1 MKKLILTTASAL
13 FAVSVLFTGCSTKE
27 EVDVAKTQETYV
39 DPELK
44 GAPKWVMIPSVKG
57 FVAEVGSAPKNA
69 GNDFSF
75 QREEAMANARD
86 NISRL
91 LTVKVENMFK
101 SYKAATG
108 STKDATFDR
117 SAERVSKQIA
127 NQSLQGTIVKD
138 TWISRSGTLYVL
150 MVIDSTSI
158 TKTIETSTKTSFK
171 NDKALYQKF
180 LASKAQGELA
190 KELERLEGN

>member
-1 MKKLILTTASAL
+1 MKKAILTASAAL

-27 EVDVAKTQETYV
+27 EIKVEEQAIYV
-39 DPELK
+39 DPELQ
-44 GAPKWVMIPSVKG
+44 GAPKWVMIPTVQG

-86 NISRL
+86 NISRQISI
-91 LTVKVENMFK
+91 KVENMFK

-108 STKDATFDR
+108 SQKDATFDR

-127 NQSLQGTIVKD
+127 SQSLQGTVVKE
-138 TWISRSGTLYVL
+138 TWISKTGTFYVL
-150 MVIDSTSI
+150 MVIDTDSVA
-158 TKTIETSTKTSFK
+158 KTIEGSTKTSFK

-190 KELERLEGN
+190 KELERLEEK

>member
-1 MKKLILTTASAL
+1 MKKVLLRASAAL
-13 FAVSVLFTGCSTKE
+13 FAVAVLFTGCSQKE
-27 EVDVAKTQETYV
+27 VEVKDGSATYV
-39 DPELK
+39 DPELQ
-44 GAPKWVMIPSVKG
+44 GAPSWVMIPSVKG

-86 NISRL
+86 NISRQISI
-91 LTVKVENMFK
+91 KVENMFK
-101 SYKAATG
+101 SFKAATG
-108 STKDATFDR
+108 SNKDATFDR

-138 TWISRSGTLYVL
+138 TWISKSGTLYVL
-150 MVIDSTSI
+150 MVIDSTSV
-158 TKTIETSTKTSFK
+158 TKTIENSTKTSFK

-180 LASKAQGELA
+180 LAAKAQGELT
-190 KELERLEGN
+190 KELERLEEE